1 MNQCVWIRTN
11 HLWTVWTFLRRS
23 HWSTDLAKVDSTTSQ
38 NNRSVA
44 PHRVEQP
51 KFEFA
56 GLNFQVGTGSRYLG
70 SFIGET
76 TERDSWIANKENDWV
91 YSIKKLAGTC
101 PQGAYSAFQRPLQQE
116 WQYLQR
122 TTPNTESCFDLLE
135 KTMQEEF
142 LPELLGEEIDDGEY
156 RLELAH
162 LPMNYSVLA
171 LPNTVNSA
179 SPNHQASKNVSAISS
194 VH

>member
-1 MNQCVWIRTN
+1 MTGCTALKSWQVPV
-11 HLWTVWTFLRRS
+11 H
-23 HWSTDLAKVDSTTSQ
+23 KVHILT
-38 NNRSVA
+38 
-44 PHRVEQP
+44 
-51 KFEFA
+51 
-56 GLNFQVGTGSRYLG
+56 
-70 SFIGET
+70 I
-76 TERDSWIANKENDWV
+76 
-91 YSIKKLAGTC
+91 
-101 PQGAYSAFQRPLQQE
+101 
-116 WQYLQR
+116 LQR